1 MIFFMLR
8 VGLIGVLRFLFRR
21 VIIMAYTSAIAP
33 NRMANAAIQITAMA
47 QPGNRE
53 LVLLLLL
60 LGELDIV
67 VPLFGDAISFLNK
80 VKNK

>member
-1 MIFFMLR
+1 M
-8 VGLIGVLRFLFRR
+8 V
-21 VIIMAYTSAIAP
+21 YTNAIAP
-33 NRMANAAIQITAMA
+33 NRMANAAIQITAMV
-47 QPGNRE
+47 QPGNRK

-80 VKNK
+80 VKNKIFFYGHYEKKKKKNKRLT